1 MSHQDTEHV
10 TTNAE
15 NLQEALDWLLPKG
28 TFADIEFRDQSV
40 WNPLT
45 LIFTALMWCWSG
57 KPTLTKRFAE
67 ARKIMARN
75 APEDEQPGKS
85 YTGFLKR
92 LVHWSQALRNR
103 VIAEFRRTMQ
113 EEMMEHFLVGDWLV
127 MAGDGSRT
135 ATPRTKSNEARF
147 AAKKKAKK
155 KAKPTSHQ
163 KRLQNAKQR
172 KQKQQKQQT
181 EEARAKKASTPQIWL
196 TVLYHVGLGLPYDW
210 RTGPSDSSEREHL
223 LDMAKNLPDKSLIT
237 LDAGFVGYD
246 FWQTL
251 DQAGVAFVAR
261 VGSNVRLLKNLGC
274 VRRQQDIVYVWPDAA
289 RKKQQPPLM
298 LRLHAFSGAKEE
310 VYLVTNVIEKN
321 RLSAAQMRDIYQA
334 RWGVETYYRDLKQ
347 TFERAKMLSK
357 TADNAQLELD
367 WSIIGLWAICLY
379 GTAQHLANGIPPRWR
394 SVANLL
400 HAFRLSMEQAK
411 CEPDP
416 GEDIFSLIAIAFKDD
431 YKRKSSKAS
440 RNHPCKKKKH
450 KIGKPIFLE
459 ATKEQQTAANNL
471 KTAA

>member
-1 MSHQDTEHV
+1 M
-10 TTNAE
+10 
-15 NLQEALDWLLPKG
+15 
-28 TFADIEFRDQSV
+28 
-40 WNPLT
+40 T
-45 LIFTALMWCWSG
+45 LVFSALMWCWSG
-57 KPTLTKRFAE
+57 KSTLTKRFAE

-75 APEDEQPGKS
+75 APDDEQPGKS
-85 YTGFLKR
+85 YTGFVKR
-92 LVHWSQALRNR
+92 LAHWSATLKDR

-113 EEMMEHFLVGDWLV
+113 EEMINHFLVGDWLV
-127 MAGDGSRT
+127 LAGDGSRT
-135 ATPRTKSNEARF
+135 ATPRTESNEARF
-147 AAKKKAKK
+147 AAKKKPKK
-155 KAKPTSHQ
+155 KAKKLTPQQ
-163 KRLQNAKQR
+163 KRLQKAKQR

-223 LDMAKNLPDKSLIT
+223 LDMAKDLPEKALIT

-261 VGSNVRLLKNLGC
+261 VGSNVRLLKNLGY
-274 VRRQQDIVYVWPDAA
+274 VRREQDIVYVWPDQA

-298 LRLHAFSGAKEE
+298 LRLHAFSGKKEE
-310 VYLVTNVIEKN
+310 VYLVTNVIEKT
-321 RLSAAQMRDIYQA
+321 RLSAAQMREIYQA

-347 TFERAKMLSK
+347 TFARAKMLSK

-379 GTAQHLANGIPPRWR
+379 GTAQHLANGISPRWR

-400 HAFRLSMEQAK
+400 HAFRLPMEQAK
-411 CEPDP
+411 CEPDD
-416 GEDIFSLIAIAFKDD
+416 GDDLFSLIAIALKDN
-431 YKRKSSKAS
+431 YERKSSKAS

-450 KIGKPIFLE
+450 KIGKPIFLQ
-459 ATKEQQTAANNL
+459 ATKEQQTAAKHI